1 MNELLCGNGRYIS
14 YPLPRVPPWANSTSN
29 VDPKHYEQTWA
40 RVKPEADDAGYAVDQ
55 QSEQPSD
62 QVPTEANAKRSHNLA
77 ELEIA
82 DQPTHCRITP
92 YVFRLPYCSF
102 REPGVRAR

>member
-1 MNELLCGNGRYIS
+1 MR
-14 YPLPRVPPWANSTSN
+14 PWANSTSN
-29 VDPKHYEQTWA
+29 LDPKHYQQTWA

-55 QSEQPSD
+55 QSKQPSD
-62 QVPTEANAKRSHNLA
+62 QIPTEAYAKRSHNLA

-92 YVFRLPYCSF
+92 ELSRPATSQRLADI
-102 REPGVRAR
+102 RTEAAGLNEAEMGVRLE